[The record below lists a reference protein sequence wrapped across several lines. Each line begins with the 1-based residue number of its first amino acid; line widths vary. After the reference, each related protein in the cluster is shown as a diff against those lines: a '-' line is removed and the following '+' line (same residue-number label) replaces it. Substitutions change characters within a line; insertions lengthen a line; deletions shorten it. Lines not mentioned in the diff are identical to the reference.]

1 MKKIS
6 GSEARALRAKGAQLE
21 ASAVIGKRGL
31 TEENIKIINEA
42 FLKQDLI
49 KVTVRK
55 KAFENPKEEVQNI
68 ATQFEATI
76 VQHLGSALLLYKSS
90 ED

>member
-31 TEENIKIINEA
+31 TDENMKIINEA
-42 FLKQDLI
+42 FLKQDLV
-49 KVTVRK
+49 KGTVR
-55 KAFENPKEEVQNI
+55 
-68 ATQFEATI
+68 
-76 VQHLGSALLLYKSS
+76 
-90 ED
+90 